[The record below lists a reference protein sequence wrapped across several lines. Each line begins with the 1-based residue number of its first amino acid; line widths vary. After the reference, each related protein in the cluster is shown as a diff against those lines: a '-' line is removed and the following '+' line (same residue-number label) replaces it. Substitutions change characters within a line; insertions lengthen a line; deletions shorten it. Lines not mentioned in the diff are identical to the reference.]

1 VSICDHGG
9 RFEYRRVYCLQLA
22 LLFNIDIVLDDVVVI
37 VVTWTGSISSS
48 RQVQVESRC
57 GQMRRPP

>member
-1 VSICDHGG
+1 MWVRDHRG
-9 RFEYRRVYCLQLA
+9 RFEYGRVYCLQLA
-22 LLFNIDIVLDDVVVI
+22 LLFDIDIVLVDMVVI